1 MGLSR
6 KSSLRS
12 SAAIGTVVGKGRTCA
27 RDTLKVHVLPAAGSR
42 NLFAFAVPKYG
53 HCIVER
59 NRLKRRLQEIVRA
72 VPLSSSGGRLVVVRC
87 NPAAYEREFIELKDT
102 YTRLVD
108 RISA

>member
-6 KSSLRS
+6 KHSLRS
-12 SAAIGTVVGKGRTCA
+12 SAMIGTVIGKGRTYA
-27 RDTLKVHVLPAAGSR
+27 RDALKVHVLPAAGPR

-53 HCIVER
+53 HCIVKR

-72 VPLSSSGGRLVVVRC
+72 VPLSASGKLVVVRC
-87 NPAAYEREFIELKDT
+87 KPAAYEREFVELKDM